1 MHGSSFTGY
10 VDVAQVALYAFWA
23 FFAGLI
29 VYLHRENKREGY
41 PLVSEI
47 LGHTDEV
54 VCEGLPPT
62 PSPKVFNLSD
72 GTRIEAPGSLFPPR
86 LPNGARAAAI
96 FPGAPLEPT
105 GNPLVDGIG
114 PASYAWRKDEPD
126 LTIDG
131 ANKMVPL
138 REAIQYSVHR
148 NSPDPR
154 GMSVIGA
161 DGETAGI
168 CVDIWI
174 DEIEESVRYLEVE
187 LSLAGFAG
195 ERVLLPQ
202 PFMRIRKRARTVVV
216 RSILAAQFAEVPRL
230 RSPDQVTRFEEDKLV
245 AYFGGGAMY
254 ATRSRLEPVL

>member
-1 MHGSSFTGY
+1 M
-10 VDVAQVALYAFWA
+10 AQVALYAFWA

-29 VYLHRENKREGY
+29 VYLHREDKREGY

-62 PSPKVFNLSD
+62 PAPKLFRLFHGDLIQS
-72 GTRIEAPGSLFPPR
+72 PGSLMPPR
-86 LPNGARAAAI
+86 LPVNVRAAAT

-131 ANKMVPL
+131 ACKIVPL
-138 REAIQYSVHR
+138 RDATEYRVHR

-161 DGETAGI
+161 DGEVAGV
-168 CVDIWI
+168 CADLWI
-174 DEIEESVRYLEVE
+174 DEIEEAMRYLEVE
-187 LSLAGFAG
+187 LTLAGVEG

-202 PFMRIRKRARTVVV
+202 PFMRIRPRTRTIVV
-216 RSILAAQFAEVPRL
+216 RSILAAQFAEVPRT
-230 RSPDQVTRFEEDKLV
+230 RHPDQVTRFEEDKLV

-254 ATRSRLEPVL
+254 ATRARLEPAR